1 MGTIACHITRDGR
14 SSLCLNN
21 FPVLFFF
28 YQIKSSGLL
37 LSKIVSKL
45 FKLLKEIAKSHTKLA
60 Y

>member
-1 MGTIACHITRDGR
+1 MVWELACHITRDGR

-21 FPVLFFF
+21 FPVLFF
-28 YQIKSSGLL
+28 YQIKCSGLL

>member
-1 MGTIACHITRDGR
+1 MVWELACHVTRDGR

-21 FPVLFFF
+21 FPVLFFN
-28 YQIKSSGLL
+28 QIKRAGLL

-45 FKLLKEIAKSHTKLA
+45 FKLLNRTAKSLTKLA